1 MDDLGIIQFSSI
13 LVVGGRSV
21 GNILIGFGKMS
32 LSRGKN
38 ALPSRYLQ
46 FEGYSQRCKK
56 LERTFILAFNLQ
68 HEIISIQDSV

>member
-13 LVVGGRSV
+13 LVVGGRIV
-21 GNILIGFGKMS
+21 GILIGFGKMS

-56 LERTFILAFNLQ
+56 LERTFISAFNLQ
-68 HEIISIQDSV
+68 HEITSIQDCV

>member
-1 MDDLGIIQFSSI
+1 MDDLALIQFSSI
-13 LVVGGRSV
+13 LVVGGRIV
-21 GNILIGFGKMS
+21 GNILIGLSKMS

-56 LERTFILAFNLQ
+56 LERTFIWAFNLQ
-68 HEIISIQDSV
+68 HEMTLIQDCI